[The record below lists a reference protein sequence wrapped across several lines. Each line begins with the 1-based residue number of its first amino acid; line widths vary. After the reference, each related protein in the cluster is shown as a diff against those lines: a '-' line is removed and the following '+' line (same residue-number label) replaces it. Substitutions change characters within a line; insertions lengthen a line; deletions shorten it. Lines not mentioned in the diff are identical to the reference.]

1 MADEPVEM
9 TLWMHLD
16 ELRKRLMH
24 SLIAIVVGVVIC
36 IIFAEFLLE
45 VLARPI
51 GGFDNLL
58 SLQVTEN
65 FSAYFRVTLLGG
77 FILALP
83 FILVQ
88 LYLFIAPGLT
98 KTERRWVLIAVP
110 LASGLF
116 LIGTAFA
123 YFVMLPA
130 AIPFLTEFPGPNV
143 LPKWNDYINFV
154 TGLIFWIGLSF
165 ETPLIMYM
173 LAKLG
178 VVNARGLLKG
188 WRIAIIMIAV
198 IAAVVTPTP
207 DPINM
212 AILMVPLLLLYFL
225 GILLA
230 SFARVDSSKVDPE
243 R

>member
-1 MADEPVEM
+1 MVEKTM
-9 TLWMHLD
+9 DMSIWMHLD
-16 ELRKRLMH
+16 ELRKRLMY
-24 SLIAIVVGVVIC
+24 SMIAIVVGVIIS

-77 FILALP
+77 FILSLP
-83 FILVQ
+83 FFLLQ
-88 LYLFIAPGLT
+88 LYLFIGPGLT
-98 KTERRWVLIAVP
+98 KTEQRWVLIAVP
-110 LASGLF
+110 FALLLF
-116 LIGTAFA
+116 IAGSAFA
-123 YFVMLPA
+123 YFVMMPA
-130 AIPFLTEFPGPNV
+130 ALPFLTEFPGPTV
-143 LPKWNDYINFV
+143 LPKWNDYINFI
-154 TGLIFWIGLSF
+154 TSLIFWIGLSF
-165 ETPLIMYM
+165 EAPLVMFM

-178 VVNARGLLKG
+178 FVTAKGMLNG
-188 WRIAIIMIAV
+188 WRFAIIAIAV
-198 IAAVVTPTP
+198 IAAVATPTP

-212 AILMVPLLLLYFL
+212 AILMAPLLFLYFL

-230 SFARVDSSKVDPE
+230 AFAR

>member
-1 MADEPVEM
+1 M